1 MEDQIVMALSGGMEE
16 TMSMLIVE
24 EVGSSLTLWSKHRR
38 RYVNRDREMAH
49 LKRTH
54 SRSELQN
61 L

>member
-1 MEDQIVMALSGGMEE
+1 MALSGGMEE